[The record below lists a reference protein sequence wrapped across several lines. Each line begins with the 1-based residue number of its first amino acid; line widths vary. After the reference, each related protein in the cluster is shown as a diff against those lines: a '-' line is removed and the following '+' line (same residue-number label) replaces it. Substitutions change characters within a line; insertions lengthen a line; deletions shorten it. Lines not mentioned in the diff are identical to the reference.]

1 MGRTAVTL
9 ITSLVSC
16 KNDACYTGRV
26 FRRARITASL
36 AAALVVFGCKKAPEP
51 ANTLGPSLIPPAAT
65 VSAHSHAMPAASAGS
80 SVQVTWVDPPEWKR
94 AERAS
99 PMRKATYL
107 VPRASGD
114 KEDGEL
120 GVFYFGP
127 GQGGAV
133 EANVDRWIKQF
144 PDAKLEDV
152 KRADRS
158 VNGLIA
164 HTVAIDSAS
173 FNAGA
178 MGMPQGKAEPKANYG
193 LLGAIVETPAGA
205 YFFKLTGPKATVA
218 AAKAP
223 FDKLLESIRTS
234 G

>member
-1 MGRTAVTL
+1 
-9 ITSLVSC
+9 
-16 KNDACYTGRV
+16 V
-26 FRRARITASL
+26 FRRAGIAVSL
-36 AAALVVFGCKKAPEP
+36 AAAVIAFGCKKAPEP
-51 ANTLGPSLIPPAAT
+51 ANTAGPSLIPPVAT
-65 VSAHSHAMPAASAGS
+65 ASARAQPSPAS
-80 SVQVTWVDPPEWKR
+80 SADSTVQVTWTAPPGWNPSAPR
-94 AERAS
+94 
-99 PMRKATYL
+99 PMRKATYV

-114 KEDGEL
+114 NEDGEV

-158 VNGLIA
+158 VNGLVA
-164 HTVAIDSAS
+164 HTVEIDSAS
-173 FNAGA
+173 FNASS
-178 MGMPQGKAEPKANYG
+178 MGMPAAKSEPKANYG
-193 LLGAIVETPAGA
+193 LLGAIVETPAGP

-218 AAKAP
+218 AAKENFA
-223 FDKLLESIRTS
+223 KLLESVRVS